1 MRIAFF
7 TPRSINPLHP
17 RLLHFREF
25 FTDLGIQPDF
35 INRTDYGARSSR
47 INWLTLWFFD
57 LHAIRQCKPLIKN
70 YDIVFINDL
79 RYLPLAKHARKLNKI
94 VIYDTIDHNV
104 YLRFYQLEQKFR
116 LFRFIKKP
124 ITALFSRLEKKYA
137 AYCHEILVNSD
148 SLFHYFNQHATILL
162 YTSPFEKL
170 SGQNNPENK
179 IVFLY
184 LGAFTEEKGVAE
196 IIDLQRKTN
205 LPLFI
210 FGDVGDTSILHRINN
225 NPTIRYNPKISVM
238 DLKTELGNL
247 LKDYFLFG
255 FSLIKAAHY
264 SYAVQEANKDIDYL
278 AMGIP
283 LIGNQRIP
291 TKEKIDAGCGLLIDD
306 LELIQKINHVDTRRK
321 LMENCLQYYQTNYAA
336 IHFNQ
341 KLQTLLTPYLPKA
354 SEKPG
359 SNNP

>member
-1 MRIAFF
+1 
-7 TPRSINPLHP
+7 
-17 RLLHFREF
+17 
-25 FTDLGIQPDF
+25 
-35 INRTDYGARSSR
+35 
-47 INWLTLWFFD
+47 
-57 LHAIRQCKPLIKN
+57 
-70 YDIVFINDL
+70 
-79 RYLPLAKHARKLNKI
+79 
-94 VIYDTIDHNV
+94 
-104 YLRFYQLEQKFR
+104 
-116 LFRFIKKP
+116 
-124 ITALFSRLEKKYA
+124 
-137 AYCHEILVNSD
+137 
-148 SLFHYFNQHATILL
+148 
-162 YTSPFEKL
+162 
-170 SGQNNPENK
+170 
-179 IVFLY
+179 
-184 LGAFTEEKGVAE
+184 
-196 IIDLQRKTN
+196 
-205 LPLFI
+205 
-210 FGDVGDTSILHRINN
+210 
-225 NPTIRYNPKISVM
+225 M

-306 LELIQKINHVDTRRK
+306 PELIQKINHVDTRRK
-321 LMENCLQYYQTNYAA
+321 LMKNCLQYYQTNYAA